1 MKQGL
6 LVLSL
11 FGLLLTGC
19 KKEPYIVKSTLQVDQ
34 AFEVKHDNGKMVRL
48 NEGAYPTDL
57 NINNSRVKA
66 TLKTADKNSV
76 VFRLLLP
83 KSVKIPT
90 NGTLELTPTQSGQPF
105 HTTVAVKTEVT
116 NGSRQRD
123 LENCTVTFQDYEC
136 RVVGNPPPSECYPVT
151 RTRWGRRTVEFY
163 VRSYHREIQAV
174 MTPANESAASAT
186 IEGTRVD
193 SERIYTGEG
202 MCY

>member
-1 MKQGL
+1 MKQSL
-6 LVLSL
+6 LIFSL

-57 NINNSRVKA
+57 NINNARVKA
-66 TLKTADKNSV
+66 TLKTADKKSV

-83 KSVKIPT
+83 KNVKIPT
-90 NGTLELTPTQSGQPF
+90 NGTLDLSPAQSGQPF
-105 HTTVAVKTEVT
+105 QTSVAVKTDVS
-116 NGSRQRD
+116 NGPRQRD
-123 LENCTVTFQDYEC
+123 LEDCTTTYQDYEC
-136 RVVGNPPPSECYPVT
+136 YVVGNPPHSVCSPVT

-174 MTPANESAASAT
+174 ITPVNQSTASAT